1 VSALTITKR
10 LAHAG
15 HAPQRDPECSVRVIE
30 RWPGSLLFERCHL
43 LTQSKERQREAHAR
57 FQNDPQHPGSRFKLV
72 HTEADVYS
80 VRVSRDFRAL
90 GVLEEDQIV
99 WFWIGSHSD
108 YEKLLKDL

>member
-1 VSALTITKR
+1 MISRTTKR
-10 LAHAG
+10 FPKCFSEL
-15 HAPQRDPECSVRVIE
+15 PPDIQE
-30 RWPGSLLFERCHL
+30 RA
-43 LTQSKERQREAHAR
+43 REAYAR
-57 FQNDPQHPGSRFKLV
+57 FQNDPQHPGLRFKLV

-90 GVLEEDQIV
+90 GAREEDLIV